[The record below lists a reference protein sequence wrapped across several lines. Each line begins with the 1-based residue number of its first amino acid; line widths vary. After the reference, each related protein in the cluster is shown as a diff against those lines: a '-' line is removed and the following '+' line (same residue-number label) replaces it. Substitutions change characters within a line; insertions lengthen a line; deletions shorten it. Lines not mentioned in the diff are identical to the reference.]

1 VDEEEEV
8 NVNSKLT
15 MEQADEIRR
24 RYAAGEGSQHKLARE
39 FKIGQATVYCI
50 VNNKTYVEEVRSE
63 G

>member
-1 VDEEEEV
+1 M